1 MVVLKDDKH
10 VFPPYQGAPL
20 FKESFL
26 KKHPEIKKPL
36 NKLENKISD
45 EDMQMMNYKVTVKN
59 RRFIYSCERLFKSK
73 RVNQITTNA
82 T

>member
-1 MVVLKDDKH
+1 MISTYFHHIKEHHYLEK
-10 VFPPYQGAPL
+10 L
-20 FKESFL
+20 F

-59 RRFIYSCERLFKSK
+59 EDPYTVAKDYLKAKGLIK
-73 RVNQITTNA
+73 
-82 T
+82 

>member
-1 MVVLKDDKH
+1 
-10 VFPPYQGAPL
+10 
-20 FKESFL
+20 SFL

-59 RRFIYSCERLFKSK
+59 EDPYTVAKDYLKAKGLIK
-73 RVNQITTNA
+73 
-82 T
+82 

>member
-1 MVVLKDDKH
+1 
-10 VFPPYQGAPL
+10 PL

-59 RRFIYSCERLFKSK
+59 EDTYTVAKDYLKTKGLIK
-73 RVNQITTNA
+73 
-82 T
+82 